1 MGAIKHK
8 MIWLIMIIFV
18 ITGCA
23 SIEKAESLHRQGE
36 KQAAL
41 EMAISLLEDDSSKVR
56 LGRVGEH
63 HLSEDVISVLNDK
76 WQEVVVPVTGF
87 ESYEDLIASLAL

>member
-1 MGAIKHK
+1 MRAIKYK
-8 MIWLIMIIFV
+8 VVWVLLIIFV

-41 EMAISLLEDDSSKVR
+41 EMAISLLEDDSTKAVSYT
-56 LGRVGEH
+56 
-63 HLSEDVISVLNDK
+63 HLTLPTNR
-76 WQEVVVPVTGF
+76 EV
-87 ESYEDLIASLAL
+87 